1 MFEAKM
7 TFRTLTLFF
16 AVFLT
21 INVAHA
27 QETALPP
34 VEDSINQLRLTPEQ
48 RQRIR
53 TIFENNKTERQTTN
67 RRLRE
72 AQIALTQALDAEPTD
87 ESIIDQRVNELASA
101 QAAQL
106 RMRIQSE
113 LKIRRE
119 LTPDQL
125 ATWRRLRLQMR
136 DFMDAQRPIKQRPAL
151 RPNQRN
157 TIAPTAPR
165 RKIR

>member
-106 RMRIQSE
+106 RMR
-113 LKIRRE
+113 
-119 LTPDQL
+119 
-125 ATWRRLRLQMR
+125 LQMR

>member
-1 MFEAKM
+1 MKLKALILLV
-7 TFRTLTLFF
+7 TGLLLLTSTR
-16 AVFLT
+16 AA
-21 INVAHA
+21 NA
-27 QETALPP
+27 QELTAPAVPP

-53 TIFENNKTERQTTN
+53 SIFDENKNERQTTN

-72 AQIALTQALDAEPTD
+72 ANIALTAALDAEPID
-87 ESIIDQRVNELASA
+87 EAVIDQRVNDVAAA
-101 QAAQL
+101 QAAQI
-106 RMRIQSE
+106 RMRIQIE

-136 DFMDAQRPIKQRPAL
+136 DFLESQRPLNQRPAAQAPPARRNV
-151 RPNQRN
+151 RPR
-157 TIAPTAPR
+157 
-165 RKIR
+165 

>member
-1 MFEAKM
+1 MRL
-7 TFRTLTLFF
+7 RTLILLC
-16 AVFLT
+16 AAILLLT
-21 INVAHA
+21 STRAANA
-27 QETALPP
+27 QELGAPP

-48 RQRIR
+48 RQHIR
-53 TIFENNKTERQTTN
+53 TIFEEHKTERQTTN

-72 AQIALTQALDAEPTD
+72 ANIALNQALDADSID
-87 ESIIDQRVNELASA
+87 EAAIDQRVNDVAAA
-101 QAAQL
+101 QAAQM
-106 RMRIQSE
+106 RMRILIE

-136 DFMDAQRPIKQRPAL
+136 DFIDAQRPLQNQRPL

-157 TIAPTAPR
+157 SVAPNAPR
-165 RKIR
+165 RSNP

>member
-7 TFRTLTLFF
+7 RTLILLF
-16 AVFLT
+16 AVLFLT
-21 INVAHA
+21 VTPATKA
-27 QETALPP
+27 QETPPP
-34 VEDSINQLRLTPEQ
+34 VEDPINQLRLTPEQ

-53 TIFENNKTERQTTN
+53 MIFEENKTERQTTN

-72 AQIALTQALDAEPTD
+72 AQIALNQALDAEPAD
-87 ESIIDQRVNELASA
+87 ESVIDQRINELAAA
-101 QAAQL
+101 QAAQM

-119 LTPDQL
+119 LSPEQL

-136 DFMDAQRPIKQRPAL
+136 DFIDAQRPLNRRPAAQGL
-151 RPNQRN
+151 
-157 TIAPTAPR
+157 APR
-165 RKIR
+165 RNVRPR